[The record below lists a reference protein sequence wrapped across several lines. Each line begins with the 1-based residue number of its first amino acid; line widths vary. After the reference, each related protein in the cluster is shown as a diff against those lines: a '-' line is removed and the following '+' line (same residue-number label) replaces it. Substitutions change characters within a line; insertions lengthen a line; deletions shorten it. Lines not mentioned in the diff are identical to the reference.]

1 MEQAFKAFDKN
12 DDGRITKD
20 ELGDVLKDMN
30 VEPTEAELNDFMKKV
45 DTDGKHHSYVT
56 WTW

>member
-56 WTW
+56 